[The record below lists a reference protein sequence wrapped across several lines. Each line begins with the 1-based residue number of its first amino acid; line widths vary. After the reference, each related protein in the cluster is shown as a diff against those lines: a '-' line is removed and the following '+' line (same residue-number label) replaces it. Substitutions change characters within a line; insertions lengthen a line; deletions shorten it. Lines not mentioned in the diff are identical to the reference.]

1 MPCALAC
8 LTQEEEAQETKKTKL
23 QGFQPFLMVVYWQ
36 GQIEFDLITAENYN
50 RCSAPKPKRECCG
63 SLSAAYDARTLHLII
78 VSGQMFKIN
87 TARVFDDIYLS
98 TKALG
103 NRNLI

>member
-1 MPCALAC
+1 MVHCGGC
-8 LTQEEEAQETKKTKL
+8 SK
-23 QGFQPFLMVVYWQ
+23 FQVPVERREFPYL
-36 GQIEFDLITAENYN
+36 IEFDLITAENYN